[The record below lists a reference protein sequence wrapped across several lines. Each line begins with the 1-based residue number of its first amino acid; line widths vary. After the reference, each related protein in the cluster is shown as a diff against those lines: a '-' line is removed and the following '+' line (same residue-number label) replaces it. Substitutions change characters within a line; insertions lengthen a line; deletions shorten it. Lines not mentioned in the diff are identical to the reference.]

1 MIQLARRAVFA
12 SIVLASSAV
21 LADDLTGADRFLCST
36 GTVTACTEDGACF
49 KESPAAF
56 NIPQFLEVDLQQKR
70 LSTTKASALNR
81 STDVMNVQR
90 KDGRV
95 VLQGTQGE
103 RAFSIMIVEDT
114 GVLTAAV
121 TADGFSIGV
130 FGACTPMNE
139 SK

>member
-1 MIQLARRAVFA
+1 MTQPARYALLA
-12 SIVLASSAV
+12 SIVLASSAA
-21 LADDLTGADRFLCST
+21 LADDLTGSDRFLCST
-36 GTVTACTEDGACF
+36 ATLTACTEDGVCF
-49 KESPAAF
+49 KESPASF
-56 NIPQFLEVDLQQKR
+56 DIPQFLEVDMRKKR
-70 LSTTKASALNR
+70 LSTTAASGLNR
-81 STDVMNVQR
+81 ATDVSGSYRNG
-90 KDGRV
+90 GRI

-103 RAFSIMIVEDT
+103 RAFSIMIVETT